1 MLRQSCLLKILSRE
15 ELWIQA
21 VGRRVAFTDRVYIKT
36 KGNGSAVP
44 APEINC
50 LCTLQYNNGLWSWK
64 DKSMRSLRQTQIK
77 FGKTASTNVRKYMHH
92 KYVIGKYFSERIT
105 HLWYLRHVCL
115 YSCLPTNLFTA
126 AFHPW
131 SLQLY
136 HFHQHTSFS
145 PRQKPPSGNGIASYN
160 HVIMVI
166 AHYWQKAICHLK
178 TRLMTLLS
186 PYQLELSLL
195 SM

>member
-1 MLRQSCLLKILSRE
+1 MDLQYLLQK
-15 ELWIQA
+15 A
-21 VGRRVAFTDRVYIKT
+21 
-36 KGNGSAVP
+36 
-44 APEINC
+44 EINC

-77 FGKTASTNVRKYMHH
+77 FVKTASTNVRKYMHH

-105 HLWYLRHVCL
+105 HLCHNTWGMSDL

-126 AFHPW
+126 AFHPG
-131 SLQLY
+131 SLLLY
-136 HFHQHTSFS
+136 HFHQRTSFS